1 MTIFGF
7 FLSSS
12 KQITYA
18 EQHLKDPTRALGTY
32 GVKDGDV
39 VVLRQTD
46 RRPLSTQPAFPGE
59 MFDGFI
65 PAYWVLFGCLGLSQL
80 LNYKNTRRAQT
91 SAKQF
96 ILPHIMTSAYSI
108 VYFYRQ

>member
-1 MTIFGF
+1 MTILGF
-7 FLSSS
+7 FLSSP

-46 RRPLSTQPAFPGE
+46 RPLSTQPAFPGE

-80 LNYKNTRRAQT
+80 LNYKNTRRAQP

-96 ILPHIMTSAYSI
+96 TLPHTMTSAYSI
-108 VYFYRQ
+108 VYFYRQE